1 MEKIKT
7 ILLFG
12 APGSGKGT
20 QGKTLGTL
28 PGFYHLACGDV
39 FRSIDLN
46 SEIGKVF
53 LQYSS
58 KGELVPDDFTARL
71 WKDHIDK
78 LIHTGAF
85 KPESTVLVLDGIPR
99 NIHQAKMLDPYIEVI
114 KLICL
119 RAVHNREEM
128 IRRLKSRALKDN
140 RLDDANEATIR
151 HRLEV
156 YDSESRP
163 VVAYYPK
170 SLRVDVDALQSPIE
184 VAHDILSAVL
194 GRTQELH
201 AVDAPVVVGAAKR
214 QTRSSRRKPSQAI
227 ETTEK

>member
-20 QGKTLGTL
+20 QGKMLGTL
-28 PGFYHLACGDV
+28 PGFRHLACGDV

-46 SEIGKVF
+46 SEVGKVF

-58 KGELVPDDFTARL
+58 KGELVPDDFTVRL
-71 WKDHIDK
+71 WREHIDK

-85 KPESTVLVLDGIPR
+85 KPDGTVLVLDGIPR
-99 NIHQAKMLDPYIEVI
+99 NIHQAKMLDQYIEVV

-119 RAVHNREEM
+119 RAVHNRTEM
-128 IRRLKSRALKDN
+128 IRRLKSRALKEN
-140 RLDDANEATIR
+140 RLDDANEKTIQ

-163 VVAYYPK
+163 VLAHYPK
-170 SLRVDVDALQSPIE
+170 VLRVDVDALQSPIE

-194 GRTQELH
+194 GRFQEMH
-201 AVDAPVVVGAAKR
+201 EVPPPPPPAVAGKN
-214 QTRSSRRKPSQAI
+214 
-227 ETTEK
+227 

>member
-1 MEKIKT
+1 MDKIKT
-7 ILLFG
+7 ILVFG

-28 PGFYHLACGDV
+28 PGFRHLACGDV

-46 SEIGKVF
+46 SELGKVF

-58 KGELVPDDFTARL
+58 KGELVPDDFTVRL
-71 WKDHIDK
+71 WRDHIDK

-85 KPESTVLVLDGIPR
+85 RPETTVLVLDGIPR
-99 NIHQAKMLDPYIEVI
+99 NIHQARMLDPYIEVV

-119 RAVHNREEM
+119 RAIHNREEM
-128 IRRLKSRALKDN
+128 VRRLKSRALKEN
-140 RLDDANEATIR
+140 RLDDANEKTIE

-156 YDSESRP
+156 YDHESRP
-163 VVAYYPK
+163 VLAYYPK
-170 SLRVDVDALQSPIE
+170 RLRVDVDALQSPIE
-184 VAHDILSAVL
+184 VAHDILSAIL

-201 AVDAPVVVGAAKR
+201 VIEPPAVANTK
-214 QTRSSRRKPSQAI
+214 
-227 ETTEK
+227 

>member
-1 MEKIKT
+1 MDKIRT

-20 QGKTLGTL
+20 QGKMLGTL
-28 PGFYHLACGDV
+28 PGFRHLACGDV

-53 LQYSS
+53 LKYSS
-58 KGELVPDDFTARL
+58 KGELVPDDFTVRL
-71 WKDHIDK
+71 WREHIDK

-99 NIHQAKMLDPYIEVI
+99 NIHQAKMLDQYIDVV

-119 RAVHNREEM
+119 RAVHDRVEM
-128 IRRLKSRALKDN
+128 IRRLKSRALKEN
-140 RLDDANEATIR
+140 RLDDANEKTIQ

-163 VVAYYPK
+163 VLAYYPMEN
-170 SLRVDVDALQSPIE
+170 RVDVDALQSPIE
-184 VAHDILSAVL
+184 VAHDILSAIL
-194 GRTQELH
+194 GRFQEMH
-201 AVDAPVVVGAAKR
+201 AVPPPPPPAVAPKN
-214 QTRSSRRKPSQAI
+214 
-227 ETTEK
+227 